1 MDEVNVMECL
11 YMKQINGE
19 MEIAEYFDVVTCESK
34 GENLN
39 GLIYKKLDNSIKPIK
54 SYQKMTRSIHIH

>member
-39 GLIYKKLDNSIKPIK
+39 GLIYKKLDNFIKAKRVIK
-54 SYQKMTRSIHIH
+54 K